1 MRFSNKSSTAAAGM
15 ALLIFAIGRAAADEE
30 LPATSTTATGLHGS
44 VGMGVGVRP
53 EYEGAKDKKTRLMP
67 NINLYYGDTYFLT
80 GMTAGANLFKHRTAQ
95 GVSISAGPLLAL
107 RRGRDENDHAELRGL
122 GDIDRS
128 LDAGGFVRL
137 RMGGWQARADV
148 RKDVTNGDGG
158 TTVNLS
164 AGHGMPVSRKLR
176 LRANLDATWA
186 SAAYMNT
193 FFGIDATQSAN
204 SGITRYDAGPGFKS
218 VGASLLADYSIN
230 REWAGFA
237 SLRYKRLVG
246 DAADSPI
253 VKDLGSESQV
263 TASVGIKYRF

>member
-1 MRFSNKSSTAAAGM
+1 MRFTKMTSTAAAGM
-15 ALLIFAIGRAAADEE
+15 VLLIFAIGQAAADEE
-30 LPATSTTATGLHGS
+30 MPATPTAGLHGS

-67 NINLYYGDTYFLT
+67 NINLFYGDTFFLT
-80 GMTAGANLFKHRTAQ
+80 GMTAGANLLKHKTVQ
-95 GVSISAGPLLAL
+95 GVAINAGPLLAL
-107 RRGRDENDHAELRGL
+107 RRSRDEGDNAALNGL
-122 GDIDRS
+122 GDIDRG

-137 RMGGWQARADV
+137 QMGGWQARADV

-164 AGHGMPVSRKLR
+164 AGHGVPVSQKLR
-176 LRANLDATWA
+176 LRANIETTWA
-186 SAAYMNT
+186 SAAYMST
-193 FFGIDATQSAN
+193 FYGIDATQSAN
-204 SGITRYDAGPGFKS
+204 SGIAQYEAGAGFKH
-218 VGASLLADYSIN
+218 VGVSLMADYAIS
-230 REWAGFA
+230 RDWGGFA